1 MLKITYKDKESINK
15 YYKELLINLKNVL
28 LQQEQNILKII
39 SIIMKN
45 IREGK
50 FSVNETFTIN
60 TKYDYIMLP
69 LEISNGTHVT
79 LGIACCR
86 HVNTFLYDIL
96 KELGEEASFIYI
108 HVDENGEWHK
118 VEPSKSNHIAVKL
131 KLSEKEY
138 ICDATINFV
147 GEIKNTDI
155 IEQKITYD
163 NVLEN
168 FKTQN
173 IEEISKI
180 LKKYYIYREKRIT
193 SIYDY

>member
-1 MLKITYKDKESINK
+1 M
-15 YYKELLINLKNVL
+15 
-28 LQQEQNILKII
+28 
-39 SIIMKN
+39 
-45 IREGK
+45 
-50 FSVNETFTIN
+50 
-60 TKYDYIMLP
+60 
-69 LEISNGTHVT
+69 T

-96 KELGEEASFIYI
+96 KELSEEASFIYVY
-108 HVDENGEWHK
+108 VDKNGEWHK
-118 VEPSKSNHIAVKL
+118 VEPSRANHVAIKL

-155 IEQKITYD
+155 IEQKIIYD

-180 LKKYYIYREKRIT
+180 LKKYYIYREKSIT